1 MLTNIETVVF
11 DLDGTIYYG
20 DKVIEGV
27 TDVLDYINKKGLNVY
42 YLTNNST
49 KSRQEIYNRLKNMG
63 IDVDINQV
71 YTSSYIAALYAK
83 EKNLDNVFVLGSD
96 GLKAELRLQ
105 GICVT
110 ECELE
115 AHNLLI
121 GYDTELDYEK
131 LTKALNVALKGNP
144 IIACNKERH
153 FPGKN
158 ARRFPGCGAMVGAIE
173 LCTNREVDY
182 VVGKPNPLMLEILAK
197 ENQLNPKTMIMVGD
211 TYESDIL
218 MAHEFGCR
226 SILIDKNYMGEATSV
241 EHIYEIIK
249 DEGEIK

>member
-1 MLTNIETVVF
+1 MLTNIETVIF

-49 KSRQEIYNRLKNMG
+49 KSRKEIYNRLKNMG
-63 IDVDINQV
+63 IDVNINQI

-83 EKNLDNVFVLGSD
+83 EKNLNNVFVLGSD

-110 ECELE
+110 ECEME

-197 ENQLNPKTMIMVGD
+197 ENNLNPETMVMIGD
-211 TYESDIL
+211 TYESDIK
-218 MAHEFGCR
+218 MAHTFGCK
-226 SILIDKNYMGEATSV
+226 SILVNKNEYNDTLRVSS
-241 EHIYEIIK
+241 IKEIISL
-249 DEGEIK
+249 